1 MPGTTVAAPVAA
13 PPATRRHGGRLGTVR
28 WYTYVLLVGAVVVSA
43 FPLYYMF
50 VVASVGATAI
60 TSSPPRLYPGTNLP
74 EIAAKVVERV
84 PFVLSL
90 LNSLIVSLTIA
101 VVSVLLCA
109 LAGFAFAKLRFP
121 GRDVL
126 FLLVLLTMTVPAQ
139 LSVIPQYLIVS
150 ELGWVDTLQAII
162 VPGLANAFGIFWMR
176 QHMAATVTDE
186 LIGAARIDGC
196 SSWQIFRR
204 IAFPVVRPAA
214 FVLGL
219 ITFTA
224 VWNDFMWPFIVLK
237 SPELFTVQIALKQ
250 LQANR
255 SIDIALAMGGSFL
268 ATLPLLIAFAFVGR
282 RMVAGIMDGAFKG

>member
-1 MPGTTVAAPVAA
+1 MPDTTLAAPVAA
-13 PPATRRHGGRLGTVR
+13 PLPARRHGGRLGTVR

-43 FPLYYMF
+43 FPLYYML
-50 VVASVGATAI
+50 VVASVGASAI
-60 TSSPPRLYPGTNLP
+60 TSSPPRLYPGTNLGV
-74 EIAAKVVERV
+74 ITAKVFETV
-84 PFVLSL
+84 PFVMSL
-90 LNSLIVSLTIA
+90 VNSLIVSLTIA
-101 VVSVLLCA
+101 VVSVVLCA
-109 LAGFAFAKLRFP
+109 LAGYAFAKMRFP
-121 GRDVL
+121 GRNAL
-126 FLLVLLTMTVPAQ
+126 FVLVLLTMTVPAQ
-139 LSVIPQYLIVS
+139 LSVIPQYLIIS
-150 ELGWVDTLQAII
+150 ELGWVDSLQAII

-176 QHMAATVTDE
+176 QHMASTVTDE
-186 LIGAARIDGC
+186 LVGAARIDGC
-196 SSWQIFRR
+196 NSWQIFRR

-255 SIDIALAMGGSFL
+255 SIDVALAMGGSFL